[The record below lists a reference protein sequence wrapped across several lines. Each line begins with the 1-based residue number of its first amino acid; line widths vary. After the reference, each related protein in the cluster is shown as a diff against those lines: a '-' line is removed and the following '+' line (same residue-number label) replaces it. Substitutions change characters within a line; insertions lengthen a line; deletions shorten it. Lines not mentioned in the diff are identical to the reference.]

1 MTNGN
6 VFQIWEDYRI
16 YFSVGDVRTAKK
28 RLARALGLGKVPKAW
43 KGKGSAP
50 MHRRETLDRIIDGK
64 LTTSV

>member
-1 MTNGN
+1 MTDGN

-28 RLARALGLGKVPKAW
+28 RLARALGMKKVPKDW

-50 MHRRETLDRIIDGK
+50 MHRRETLDRIIDGN
-64 LTTSV
+64 LSPSL